1 LLERIINYIIKAMKQ
16 FLNIMVFTLVIM
28 ITTRCNQ
35 NSPAPSNG
43 GSSNGTNNT
52 TTMTPLETSLVGS
65 WKLKR
70 TESRS
75 STYISGLGDSTIS
88 YINHYNYYNSILELK
103 TTAGNI
109 AGYYEGAF
117 SANDAMPASQISWK
131 EGPNNSITM
140 NYSQSFFVIK
150 YLSTDSMVLEYGG
163 GIRYFYNK
171 NTITPKMNNVELQL
185 LGNPWQLIS
194 ENGVTPWP
202 SKYIIFKNN
211 WVSGGYNSTDSLV
224 VAGGASIQFP
234 WEVLYPN
241 RTIPILYRGAQQ
253 YSKII
258 SLTPNNLRLEL
269 IVNPAVNSVSS
280 QTLIYSR

>member
-1 LLERIINYIIKAMKQ
+1 LLERIINYINKAMKQ
-16 FLNIMVFTLVIM
+16 ILTTLSITLVIM
-28 ITTRCNQ
+28 IATRCNQ

-75 STYISGLGDSTIS
+75 AIYFSGFGDSTIS

-103 TTAGNI
+103 STPSSL
-109 AGYYEGAF
+109 AGYYEGVF
-117 SANDAMPASQISWK
+117 GSNDVGGASQIYWK
-131 EGPNNSITM
+131 GGPNNSITA
-140 NYSQSFFVIK
+140 NQSQSFFVIK
-150 YLSTDSMVLEYGG
+150 YLSTDSLILDMGG
-163 GIRYFYNK
+163 LTRLFYNK
-171 NTITPKMNNVELQL
+171 NTITPKMNNIELQL

-194 ENGVTPWP
+194 QNGVTAPYP
-202 SKYIIFKNN
+202 TYLIFKNN
-211 WVSGGYNSTDSLV
+211 WVTGGYNSADSV
-224 VAGGASIQFP
+224 VLGVGSVQQQP

-241 RTIPILYRGAQQ
+241 RTVPILFRGSLYR
-253 YSKII
+253 KII
-258 SLTPNNLRLEL
+258 SITPNSLRLEL
-269 IVNPAVNSVSS
+269 IGNPTVNSVSS